1 MKNRLRAFLGAFVAL
16 LFLGATSA
24 QAVTWNS
31 ATDFLWNASTGKVD
45 VFPGAGAGNVWA
57 TGSKA
62 ASATG
67 PVWQEV
73 KALPFNPSP
82 TLNFKAAF
90 SAKNILKGLFSPSNL
105 LPIVMGP
112 AIQALVGQA
121 CLQLAGGTMTMEP
134 GGQWQ
139 ECHFDTIQGT
149 VYQGYF
155 GSTASDSYY
164 ADMPTAAQAA
174 VDKANAGVAG
184 CTSSTVYGG
193 QTYSTCAHYIL
204 QSVDVSAHSF
214 QVQSCSAYCQRL
226 GASGTSYGGGFNTQ
240 TQQEKVRNGW
250 DNVDGPTAQAA
261 AQATADQWTQ
271 ADFLY
276 GYDARAHQNLGEVL
290 DNIMQSG
297 NGVDLDPASVSA
309 TGPASLPGNPVT
321 TTTQN
326 PDGTTTTTTQNVT
339 NNYNYGA
346 PTTDNHITITN
357 TQTTTTSSSVVNT
370 TNNTTT
376 TSTTTTTQTK
386 DPTPDPCAGS
396 NGTAGCA
403 QLGTPPDAEKI
414 PQQSVPVTFNPVSF
428 AAPGGCP
435 APISYTMFNKA
446 YTLSYQPM
454 CDLMTTLC
462 PLFLALGAAAAAW
475 IFMEGLRA

>member
-1 MKNRLRAFLGAFVAL
+1 
-16 LFLGATSA
+16 
-24 QAVTWNS
+24 
-31 ATDFLWNASTGKVD
+31 
-45 VFPGAGAGNVWA
+45 
-57 TGSKA
+57 
-62 ASATG
+62 
-67 PVWQEV
+67 
-73 KALPFNPSP
+73 
-82 TLNFKAAF
+82 
-90 SAKNILKGLFSPSNL
+90 
-105 LPIVMGP
+105 
-112 AIQALVGQA
+112 
-121 CLQLAGGTMTMEP
+121 
-134 GGQWQ
+134 
-139 ECHFDTIQGT
+139 
-149 VYQGYF
+149 
-155 GSTASDSYY
+155 
-164 ADMPTAAQAA
+164 
-174 VDKANAGVAG
+174 
-184 CTSSTVYGG
+184 
-193 QTYSTCAHYIL
+193 
-204 QSVDVSAHSF
+204 
-214 QVQSCSAYCQRL
+214 
-226 GASGTSYGGGFNTQ
+226 
-240 TQQEKVRNGW
+240 
-250 DNVDGPTAQAA
+250 VDGPTAQAA